1 MCPGARRGTEVSLK
15 FLEAIAER
23 PLVADGAM
31 GTMIN
36 ASGVGF
42 ERSFEGLNVDQPDL
56 ILDIHRAFV
65 AAGADVLET
74 NTFSATPIHLD
85 RWGIASK
92 FIDIN
97 AAGARL
103 ARMAADEVG
112 RDVFVAGSIGP
123 TGARLSPIGPLPV
136 EDARLAY
143 SEQVTVLAD
152 AGVDLLVFETF
163 SDIDELEVA
172 ITAARAVCAFPII
185 ASMSFTRDVRTLGG
199 VVPETALERL
209 LTAGADVI
217 GANCSTGPRGVFEVL
232 SRYEA
237 AHVVRD
243 RPVMFSAMPNAGYPE
258 SRGERLF
265 FPAPPDYFA
274 DYAKQFLSV
283 GARLIGGCCGTTPG
297 HIVGV
302 RRALDDAAARPVP
315 RRAQFVVDRPT
326 SSSSGVAVSRPLP
339 ALAQALFDGRFV
351 TTVEM
356 EPPKSSDTSELESKA
371 RVLRDAGATTLNISD
386 TPMARMRMTGL
397 AAAVKVQAATD
408 LETVLHF
415 PVRGRN
421 LLRVQ
426 GDLLAAHA
434 LDVRTLFVTMGDL
447 SSIGDYPQAFDHHD
461 IVPTGLVK
469 LITQQFN
476 TGVDSAGSS
485 IGQAC
490 SFFVGV
496 AVNLTPAD
504 VDAEAKLLKRKI
516 DFGANFALTQ
526 PVFDSVRARSFL
538 DHYAAAY
545 GPLTLPLLCGVLPL
559 ASVRHAVF
567 LKNEVPGMSVPDEL
581 VRRMGMVGERGREE
595 GQRIAG
601 EMLEQV
607 RPLVQGVYF
616 IPSFR
621 RYDVIANLVAEVTS
635 MSDRS

>member
-1 MCPGARRGTEVSLK
+1 MN
-15 FLEAIAER
+15 FLDTIAER

-42 ERSFEGLNVDQPDL
+42 EKNFEGLNLDQPEL
-56 ILDIHRAFV
+56 VLGIHQAFV

-85 RWGIASK
+85 RWGAAGK
-92 FIDIN
+92 FLEIN
-97 AAGARL
+97 TAGARL
-103 ARMAADEVG
+103 ARRAADEAG
-112 RDVFVAGSIGP
+112 RRVFVAGSIGP
-123 TGARLSPIGPLPV
+123 TGARLAPIGPLGV
-136 EDARLAY
+136 DDARRAYEDQVGALAN
-143 SEQVTVLAD
+143 

-163 SDIDELEVA
+163 ADLVELEVA
-172 ITAARAVCAFPII
+172 IAAARTVCALPIV

-199 VVPETALERL
+199 VVPEIALARL
-209 LTAGADVI
+209 QAAGANVI

-232 SRYEA
+232 SRYQA
-237 AHVVRD
+237 AIPADGTR
-243 RPVMFSAMPNAGYPE
+243 VMLSAMPNAGYPE

-283 GARLIGGCCGTTPG
+283 GARLIGGCCGTTPD
-297 HIVGV
+297 HIRGV
-302 RRALDDAAARPVP
+302 RRALDDALTEPSARRP
-315 RRAQFVVDRPT
+315 RAISAPAT
-326 SSSSGVAVSRPLP
+326 GTLTHPPLAERTMP
-339 ALAQALFDGRFV
+339 ALARAVLDGRFV

-356 EPPKSSDTSELESKA
+356 EPPKSADTSELESKA
-371 RVLRDAGATTLNISD
+371 RILRDAGATTLNISD

-397 AAAVKVQAATD
+397 AAAVKVQEATG

-447 SSIGDYPQAFDHHD
+447 ASIGDYPQAFDHHD

-476 TGVDSAGSS
+476 AGVDSAGTS

-496 AVNLTPAD
+496 AVNLTPTD
-504 VDAEAKLLKRKI
+504 IEAEAKLLKRKV

-526 PVFDSVRARSFL
+526 PVFDPLRARTFV
-538 DHYAAAY
+538 DHYANTY
-545 GPLTLPLLCGVLPL
+545 GPLELPLLCGILPL

-567 LKNEVPGMSVPDEL
+567 LKNEVPGMSVPEAL
-581 VRRMGMVGERGREE
+581 VRRMAMGGEHGRSE
-595 GQRIAG
+595 GRRIAS
-601 EMLEQV
+601 EMLEEI

-621 RYDVIANLVAEVTS
+621 RYDVIAELVAEVAAA
-635 MSDRS
+635 RSSLGP